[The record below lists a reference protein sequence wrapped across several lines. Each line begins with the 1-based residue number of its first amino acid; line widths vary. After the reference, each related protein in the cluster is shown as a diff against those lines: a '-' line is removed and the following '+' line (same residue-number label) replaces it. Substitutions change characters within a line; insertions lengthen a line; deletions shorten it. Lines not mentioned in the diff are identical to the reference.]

1 MTPKHSYAD
10 YKGDLYRHF
19 ARVGRAVANSRRLEI
34 LDLLSQG
41 ERTVE
46 DLALQLGTTISNTS
60 QHLHVLRA
68 AGLVT
73 SRKDG
78 LFVHYSLA
86 NDQVGS
92 FWRSLR
98 ALSLDLSAEAR
109 ELIQSFVHERDQ
121 LEPITH
127 DELLRRVQSGQTV
140 VLDVRPGSEYEAGHI
155 PGAVSI
161 PLDQLAHRIK
171 EIPSQADVVAY
182 CRGPYCLLSVDAVI
196 MLRERGYQAH
206 RLVDGFPEWRASG
219 QPVAQSP
226 SDQTTKEERS

>member
-1 MTPKHSYAD
+1 MATKDSYSD
-10 YKGDLYRHF
+10 YKRDLYRHF
-19 ARVGRAVANSRRLEI
+19 ARVGRAVANSRRLEL

-46 DLALQLGTTISNTS
+46 DLALEVGTTISNTS
-60 QHLHVLRA
+60 QHLQVLRA

-86 NDQVGS
+86 GDHVGS

-109 ELIQSFVHERDQ
+109 ELIQSFVHGRDS
-121 LEPITH
+121 LEPINH
-127 DELLRRVQSGQTV
+127 EELLRRVQSGQTV
-140 VLDVRPGSEYEAGHI
+140 VIDVRPGSEYEAGHI
-155 PGAVSI
+155 PGALSI
-161 PLDQLAHRIK
+161 PLDQLTNRIK
-171 EIPSQADVVAY
+171 EIPRHADVVAY
-182 CRGPYCLLSVDAVI
+182 CRGPYCLLSVDAVN
-196 MLRERGYQAH
+196 MLREHGYQAH

-219 QPVAQSP
+219 QAVAQST
-226 SDQTTKEERS
+226 SDQTNKEERR